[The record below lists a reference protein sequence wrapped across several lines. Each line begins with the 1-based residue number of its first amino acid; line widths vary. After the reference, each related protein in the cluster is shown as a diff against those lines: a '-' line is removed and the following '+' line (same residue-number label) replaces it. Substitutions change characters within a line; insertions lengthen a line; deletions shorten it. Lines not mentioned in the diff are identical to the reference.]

1 MLSAAGYY
9 RLQDTIGCR
18 ILSADTRATVV
29 QNHLQ
34 IISIIGGPHIVLGSN
49 THIDHVHVNI
59 LGFYFQL
66 YCLNSSVLGFEK
78 QDYIEWELL
87 HSILI
92 W

>member
-1 MLSAAGYY
+1 M
-9 RLQDTIGCR
+9 
-18 ILSADTRATVV
+18 V

-34 IISIIGGPHIVLGSN
+34 MISIIAGPHIVLGSN

-66 YCLNSSVLGFEK
+66 YCLNFSVLGFVK
-78 QDYIEWELL
+78 QENIECELL

-92 W
+92 C